1 MSWNNFVGAVAKHI
15 PGTTT
20 SRINKINSLAENPA
34 AVSALE
40 QSRVAAGHVMGRAA
54 GGAVIGAG
62 LNGYEYSQTGA
73 GFGGSYSMAESVIS
87 GAIAGAIGGG
97 VIGGLGA
104 KAAAKKAVA
113 NVDVSNKKIAKLTD
127 KLTNG
132 EGKNYR
138 KFKTD
143 ARSTRRAYKNNQ
155 TQENLDAYNEA
166 TLNRK
171 ATGLLINN
179 TIDSYKDYNGSA
191 SLSKKASRRMRTHIF
206 SAPVNGN

>member
-1 MSWNNFVGAVAKHI
+1 
-15 PGTTT
+15 
-20 SRINKINSLAENPA
+20 
-34 AVSALE
+34 
-40 QSRVAAGHVMGRAA
+40 
-54 GGAVIGAG
+54 
-62 LNGYEYSQTGA
+62 
-73 GFGGSYSMAESVIS
+73 MAESVIS

-143 ARSTRRAYKNNQ
+143 ARSAKRRFTK
-155 TQENLDAYNEA
+155 NEA
-166 TLNRK
+166 KNPGSVDLSNRDQYYENRSLRIHK
-171 ATGLLINN
+171 GNEISTK
-179 TIDSYKDYNGSA
+179 IDSYKDYNSSA

>member
-1 MSWNNFVGAVAKHI
+1 MSWDNFVGAVAKHI

-62 LNGYEYSQTGA
+62 LNGYEYSQTGS

-113 NVDVSNKKIAKLTD
+113 NVDASNKKIAKLTD
-127 KLTNG
+127 KLTYGRGND
-132 EGKNYR
+132 YR
-138 KFKTD
+138 KLKKEARAARKNFQRD
-143 ARSTRRAYKNNQ
+143 A
-155 TQENLDAYNEA
+155 TQENLDAYQDA
-166 TLNRK
+166 KIKRK
-171 ATGLLINN
+171 VSGEIINDQIN
-179 TIDSYKDYNGSA
+179 SYKNFNSSA
-191 SLSKKASRRMRTHIF
+191 QLNAQATKRMRTHIF
-206 SAPVNGN
+206 SKPING

>member
-132 EGKNYR
+132 EGKII
-138 KFKTD
+138 
-143 ARSTRRAYKNNQ
+143 
-155 TQENLDAYNEA
+155 EN
-166 TLNRK
+166 
-171 ATGLLINN
+171 
-179 TIDSYKDYNGSA
+179 
-191 SLSKKASRRMRTHIF
+191 SRPMQDLQKEDLQKMRQKILAV
-206 SAPVNGN
+206 SILAIEISIMKIEV